1 MVPGLAAGAAALV
14 PPHPIAALIKV
25 AIGSRLSCVIIL
37 RRRMGNPKNSSD
49 AMAIKAPPAAAS
61 RGGYCVRAA
70 LWVAADAAVVLIV
83 SVAVT
88 AADPVIAGGA
98 VTEHVGASAPPV
110 GPPVTAQL
118 KATLPVKPPL
128 GLIVMV
134 DVTLGPGDA
143 AVIPVLLSVKPGGA
157 AGTLAGTLTVKLVV
171 ALRPPAEAPVTVT
184 V

>member
-1 MVPGLAAGAAALV
+1 MAGGAAAFV
-14 PPHPIAALIKV
+14 PPQPIIAPIRVAAN
-25 AIGSRLSCVIIL
+25 SRPSCVMVL
-37 RRRMGNPKNSSD
+37 RRRRGNPDNSRD
-49 AMAIKAPPAAAS
+49 AMAITEPPIAMP
-61 RGGYCVRAA
+61 RGGLWLRATELPLA
-70 LWVAADAAVVLIV
+70 AADAAVVLTV

-88 AADPVIAGGA
+88 AVAPVIAGGV
-98 VTEHVGASAPPV
+98 VTEHVGASAPPM

-118 KATLPVKPPL
+118 RATLPVKPPL

-134 DVTLGPGDA
+134 EVPFGPGDA
-143 AVIPVLLSVKPGGA
+143 MVTAVLLKVKPGTG

>member
-1 MVPGLAAGAAALV
+1 MARGAAAFV

-25 AIGSRLSCVIIL
+25 AIGSRLSCVIVL

-49 AMAIKAPPAAAS
+49 AMAIRAPPAPAT
-61 RGGYCVRAA
+61 RGGYCVRVA
-70 LWVAADAAVVLIV
+70 LWVAADAAVVLMV

-88 AADPVIAGGA
+88 AAGPVIAGGT

-118 KATLPVKPPL
+118 RATLPVKPPL

-134 DVTLGPGDA
+134 EVAFGPGA
-143 AVIPVLLSVKPGGA
+143 AMVIPVLLSVKPG
-157 AGTLAGTLTVKLVV
+157 
-171 ALRPPAEAPVTVT
+171 
-184 V
+184 